1 MLPLKT
7 LLNLVD
13 FDFVRLSRGTPS
25 AHDIIPMPLNAGT
38 CLFASICVF
47 RLKALQVSVPSRQA
61 RPHSCERAHH
71 QCFMSECAESMQCL
85 SYSCLARVGVPE
97 QLGAV
102 FEGQQ
107 LAGLVRCAGGHHL
120 PILGSQKA
128 TG

>member
-1 MLPLKT
+1 MPERPVCVHFCVQAEGPAGLSPEPAGPTAFLCVSNPSML
-7 LLNLVD
+7 
-13 FDFVRLSRGTPS
+13 
-25 AHDIIPMPLNAGT
+25 H
-38 CLFASICVF
+38 
-47 RLKALQVSVPSRQA
+47 
-61 RPHSCERAHH
+61 
-71 QCFMSECAESMQCL
+71 MSECAESMQCL